1 MTTAPCFYVKDGNQV
16 VGQIDLNSFPFVIGR
31 ARECDYVIDAHDI
44 SRQHAQLTFDHQQV
58 ILRDLGS
65 TNGTFL
71 NEDRIIPNRN
81 YRLRANDVVRF
92 ATSTPLIFDDP
103 STTAQLNVEDAINE
117 GLRLDDATAHAYV
130 RGQLVEPPLSPS
142 QILLLQLII
151 CNEGIVVSRDDIRQ
165 HVWGGDQRV
174 TDQAI
179 DALISRLRKRLAEID
194 PDHEYLITRRGFGL
208 VFRNRRLSLAN
219 S

>member
-1 MTTAPCFYVKDGNQV
+1 MPTAPCFYVKDGNQV
-16 VGQIDLNSFPFVIGR
+16 IGQIDLTTFPFIIGR
-31 ARECDYVIDAHDI
+31 ARECDYVIDTTDI
-44 SRQHAQLTFDHQQV
+44 SRQHAQLTFDHQHV

-71 NEDRIIPNRN
+71 NSDRIIPHRN
-81 YRLRANDVVRF
+81 YRLRANDVLRF
-92 ATSTPLIFDDP
+92 ANSSHLIFDDP
-103 STTAQLNVEDAINE
+103 STTAQLNVQAVINE
-117 GLRLDDATAHAYV
+117 GLHLDDATAQAYV
-130 RGQLVEPPLSPS
+130 RGQIIDPPLSPS

-179 DALISRLRKRLAEID
+179 DALISRLRKRLAEVD
-194 PDHEYLITRRGFGL
+194 PDHEYLVTRRGFGL
-208 VFRNRRLSLAN
+208 VFRNRRPSFAN